1 MGFFSKNKEKK
12 EDRILELPQLP
23 PLPEMPIKEIYEKRG
38 FETNLP
44 AKEETQKKFSLP
56 SFPDS
61 KFGQRI
67 NQEAIKEAISERKEE
82 IRFDPQK
89 TRTQEISETK
99 QKMQPSMFNTQ
110 ETKKSTMEMSDW
122 NEVKPKP
129 EFSMPRMKKSE
140 PLFIKLEKYENVIS
154 TFNEIK
160 LRMAEIESL
169 LKNIKEIKM
178 KEERELDD
186 WEREIHTI
194 KARLEQIDQE
204 IFKGI

>member
-1 MGFFSKNKEKK
+1 MGFFSKNKQKGNDK
-12 EDRILELPQLP
+12 VPELPNLP

-38 FETNLP
+38 FSTNLP
-44 AKEETQKKFSLP
+44 VKEQSQKKFSLP

-61 KFGQRI
+61 KIGQKI
-67 NQEAIKEAISERKEE
+67 NQETIKEAVTDNENIYFEPKK
-82 IRFDPQK
+82 P
-89 TRTQEISETK
+89 RTQEISETK
-99 QKMQPSMFNTQ
+99 QKMQPSMFIPQ
-110 ETKKSTMEMSDW
+110 AREQTMEMSDW

-129 EFSMPRMKKSE
+129 EFSMPRIKKQE

-160 LRMAEIESL
+160 LRITEIESL

-178 KEERELDD
+178 KEEKELDE